1 MAKIKLNARTLF
13 KFCKRHWKYVLA
25 TIAAGAAI
33 SAVGKAEYD
42 AGLKDAGEMFEA
54 GLKRAKE
61 LPDDTPQEELDKAF
75 AAAMVQK
82 YSDMYE

>member
-1 MAKIKLNARTLF
+1 MAKIKLNARTLY

-42 AGLKDAGEMFEA
+42 AGLKDAGEMFDA
-54 GLKRAKE
+54 GVKE
-61 LPDDTPQEELDKAF
+61 VKKLPDDTPQEELDKAF
-75 AAAMVQK
+75 AAAMLEK

>member
-33 SAVGKAEYD
+33 GAVGKAEYD
-42 AGLKDAGEMFEA
+42 AGLKDAAEILEA
-54 GLKRAKE
+54 GVKKCNG
-61 LPDDTPQEELDKAF
+61 LPDDMPQEEFDKQF
-75 AAAMVQK
+75 ASAMAER
-82 YSDMYE
+82 YREMYE

>member
-1 MAKIKLNARTLF
+1 MAKIKLNARTLY

-42 AGLKDAGEMFEA
+42 AGLQDAGEMFEA

-61 LPDDTPQEELDKAF
+61 LPDGTPQEEFDKQL